1 MAFQF
6 RNMFSTPIMTV
17 PPLSEGDQTL
27 LVTRA
32 VRPWRVVFHGQTM
45 GIARL
50 TEAPSV
56 SICREAQNM
65 ALFEAGGTTTPL
77 RRIAAG
83 LTVLVGVVLL
93 VSTFANNL
101 FKVGPDFEE
110 MIDDFRPMLA
120 EESIAAARADL
131 DMLGAVGT
139 EFQTDIVPV
148 MAQQLG
154 VTPDEFMASIGTNF
168 PDVAEG
174 VQALPE
180 IVPTFNGLIDT
191 LDSQRALFES
201 ADAIPTQDLP
211 ATTVPWGL
219 FFAGLALIV
228 AGVLLFKPGW
238 LGLALT
244 GGIGAAIVIATLV
257 LTLIPK
263 AADADDLN
271 SNLEPIYTPELVAQA
286 GGAFET
292 VQAMGA
298 QMQGE
303 MLPGLAVQLGMTG
316 EELNG
321 FLGTTFPATAT
332 ALAEMPAALD
342 RFGGLVANFDNN
354 LDNYETLKPVG
365 FSGIIWTLFV
375 GGLVTLAAFVMA
387 SRARG
392 DEEYMV
398 DLRRQET
405 EEAAKRDYAKV

>member
-1 MAFQF
+1 MA
-6 RNMFSTPIMTV
+6 V
-17 PPLSEGDQTL
+17 
-27 LVTRA
+27 
-32 VRPWRVVFHGQTM
+32 
-45 GIARL
+45 
-50 TEAPSV
+50 
-56 SICREAQNM
+56 
-65 ALFEAGGTTTPL
+65 FEAGGTAPL
-77 RRIAAG
+77 IRRIAAG
-83 LTVLVGVVLL
+83 LTMLVGVVLL
-93 VSTFANNL
+93 ASTFSNNL
-101 FKVGPDFEE
+101 FEVGPDFEE

-139 EFQTDIVPV
+139 EFQADIVPV

-154 VTPDEFMASIGTNF
+154 VTPQEFMASVGTNF
-168 PDVAEG
+168 PDVAAG

-219 FFAGLALIV
+219 FFAGIALIV
-228 AGVLLFKPGW
+228 AGVLLYKPGW

-263 AADADDLN
+263 AGDADQLN
-271 SNLEPIYTPELVAQA
+271 DNLEPIYTPELVAQA
-286 GGAFET
+286 GGALDT
-292 VQAMGA
+292 VTAMGA

-303 MLPGLAVQLGMTG
+303 MLPGLAAQMGMTG

-321 FLGTTFPATAT
+321 FLGATFPATAN

-342 RFGGLVANFDNN
+342 RFEGLVANFADN

-365 FSGIIWTLFV
+365 FAGIIWTLFV
-375 GGLVTLAAFVMA
+375 GGMLTLAAFVVA
-387 SRARG
+387 SRSRRE
-392 DEEYMV
+392 DDFMV
-398 DLRRQET
+398 DLRGERKQET
-405 EEAAKRDYAKV
+405 TKRDYANV

>member
-1 MAFQF
+1 
-6 RNMFSTPIMTV
+6 
-17 PPLSEGDQTL
+17 
-27 LVTRA
+27 
-32 VRPWRVVFHGQTM
+32 
-45 GIARL
+45 
-50 TEAPSV
+50 
-56 SICREAQNM
+56 M
-65 ALFEAGGTTTPL
+65 ALFEAGGTAPPI

-83 LTVLVGVVLL
+83 LTMLVGVVLL

-120 EESIAAARADL
+120 EESIADARADL
-131 DMLGAVGT
+131 NMLGAVGT

-154 VTPDEFMASIGTNF
+154 VTPEEFMASVGANF
-168 PDVAEG
+168 PDVAVG

-201 ADAIPTQDLP
+201 ADAIPTKDLP

-219 FFAGLALIV
+219 FFTGIALVI
-228 AGVLLFKPGW
+228 AGVLLYKPGW

-263 AADADDLN
+263 AGDADELN
-271 SNLEPIYTPELVAQA
+271 NNLEPIYTPELVTQA
-286 GGAFET
+286 EGALGT
-292 VQAMGA
+292 VAAMGA
-298 QMQGE
+298 QMQTE
-303 MLPGLAVQLGMTG
+303 MLPGLAAQLGMTG
-316 EELNG
+316 EELNA
-321 FLGTTFPATAT
+321 FLGSTFPATAN

-342 RFGGLVANFDNN
+342 RFEGLVSNFSNN

-365 FSGIIWTLFV
+365 FSAIIWTLFI
-375 GGLVTLAAFVMA
+375 GGTVTLAAFVMA
-387 SRARG
+387 ATARKE
-392 DEEYMV
+392 DDYTI
-398 DLRRQET
+398 DLRGQAT
-405 EEAAKRDYAKV
+405 KEATNRDFANV